1 MSNLYKN
8 IGNPVDMWWNSTRQE
23 IALCID
29 LLAQFSTV
37 SNSSLADE
45 LTASVGRA
53 YHYVT
58 QAPYPA
64 QASQIRDFLLE
75 TLLYLHQA
83 IKAQEVLGINGKQE
97 SYNIAKHK
105 FTMVSFKLLKRG
117 IYEPTLSEKS
127 RVA

>member
-1 MSNLYKN
+1 MANHYKN

-23 IALCID
+23 IAHCID

-83 IKAQEVLGINGKQE
+83 ICTCL
-97 SYNIAKHK
+97 
-105 FTMVSFKLLKRG
+105 
-117 IYEPTLSEKS
+117 
-127 RVA
+127 